1 MRSIIMFLKL
11 YEDNYLVQHGGKM
24 LFFGCGV
31 GDLGLQ
37 SLGLSVVFF
46 LE

>member
-1 MRSIIMFLKL
+1 MFLKL
-11 YEDNYLVQHGGKM
+11 YEDNYLAQHGWKM
-24 LFFGCGV
+24 LIFGCGV

-37 SLGLSVVFF
+37 FLGLSVVFL